1 MTRRFIPSAHG
12 IVRRRAPRKIAVLSI
27 DVEHDYT
34 GHRTDALDRL
44 PDLLDLLRR
53 ARLPVTAFVE
63 GRLFAER
70 PDLCAHLAEAGA
82 DLQLHCYDHRGPG
95 DTTESLGR
103 GIDAFERFVGAR
115 PRGYRAH
122 TYRLTEA
129 LFQALVAEGFAW
141 DSSILPGIG
150 LGNHPDEAFRDGDWF
165 VLDDA
170 LAEFPV
176 ASWRR
181 LGIPFT
187 QSYRRLMGRF
197 AEALLARADSLP
209 DLLVYDMHMVDLVR
223 DGRIGRSPLPL
234 WLKGAYAL
242 SRRGPPGLD
251 DLAALAERLCAEGYE
266 WSTLSCCYERLAGR
280 GRAARPPAGPP
291 PCPEEAGG
299 DGLDRSASAPRRPPR
314 RGDPGGPRAPA

>member
-1 MTRRFIPSAHG
+1 MSRAVFDPEMHG
-12 IVRRRAPRKIAVLSI
+12 IRARYSPGKISVLSI
-27 DVEHDYT
+27 DVEHDYN
-34 GHRTDALDRL
+34 GPRTDALERL
-44 PDLLDLLRR
+44 PDLLDVLRR

-63 GRLFAER
+63 GRLFTER
-70 PDLCAHLAEAGA
+70 PDLCARLAEAGA
-82 DLQLHCYDHRGPG
+82 DVQLHCWDHRAPG
-95 DTTESLGR
+95 DTPDSLGR
-103 GIDAFERFVGAR
+103 SIDAFEKFTGVR

-122 TYRLTEA
+122 TYRLTEV
-129 LFQALVAEGFAW
+129 LFQALMAEGFAW

-150 LGNHPDEAFRDGDWF
+150 FGNHPDKAFRDGDWF

-187 QSYRRLMGRF
+187 QSYRRLMGRL

-223 DGRIGRSPLPL
+223 DGRIGKSPLPL

-242 SRRGPPGLD
+242 SRRGPHGLD
-251 DLAALAERLCAEGYE
+251 DLAALVERLCAEGYE
-266 WSTLSCCYERLAGR
+266 WSTLSGCYERLAGQA
-280 GRAARPPAGPP
+280 RAARPLPG
-291 PCPEEAGG
+291 PEEAGG
-299 DGLDRSASAPRRPPR
+299 DGPDRSAPAPRRPPR
-314 RGDPGGPRAPA
+314 GDDPGGRRAPA